1 MVEKIRLG
9 FNIIFLGLFIYFLAI
24 LRFQMKLSFILF
36 NYQFIVVYF
45 LLVIV
50 FNVIYS
56 QYFFPRLYFILNGM
70 EDTFTFLKLKMV
82 RKKLKSVFE
91 ISILLR
97 FILIKQDKKS
107 LDELYFYLKDT
118 RLRHKTIIELY
129 SVLISFREK
138 EKASSLILNYKYSR
152 NKWVKYCEALSMLSF
167 EEHSKLKELVN
178 FLDKFFL
185 KNDIFTI
192 YFYYLLR
199 KSKTSFDLLES
210 KKIEIRNRYYK
221 FKNRIDSK
229 HTKLL
234 GSNLFFV
241 VFYYIYDFSKKM
253 FLLKELCFEY
263 KSSLCAFSNGFTTYW
278 RD

>member
-24 LRFQMKLSFILF
+24 LRFQMNLSFILF
-36 NYQFIVVYF
+36 NYQFIVIYF

-50 FNVIYS
+50 FNIIYS
-56 QYFFPRLYFILNGM
+56 QHFSSRLYFILNGM

-107 LDELYFYLKDT
+107 LDELYFYLKDN

-138 EKASSLILNYKYSR
+138 EKASSLILNYKWSR

-167 EEHSKLKELVN
+167 EEHLKLKELVN

-199 KSKTSFDLLES
+199 KSSMSFDLLES
-210 KKIEIRNRYYK
+210 RKIEIRDRYYK

-234 GSNLFFV
+234 SSNLFFV
-241 VFYYIYDFSKKM
+241 VFYYIYDFSKKDV
-253 FLLKELCFEY
+253 FY
-263 KSSLCAFSNGFTTYW
+263 
-278 RD
+278 

>member
-9 FNIIFLGLFIYFLAI
+9 FNIVFFGLFIYFLAI

-36 NYQFIVVYF
+36 NYQFIVIYF
-45 LLVIV
+45 LLVVV

-56 QYFFPRLYFILNGM
+56 QYFSSRLYFILNGI

-97 FILIKQDKKS
+97 LILIKQDKKS
-107 LDELYFYLKDT
+107 LDELYLYLKDNK
-118 RLRHKTIIELY
+118 LKHKTIVELY

-138 EKASSLILNYKYSR
+138 EKASSLILNHKSNR

-167 EEHSKLKELVN
+167 EEHLKLKELVN
-178 FLDKFFL
+178 FLSKFFL

-199 KSKTSFDLLES
+199 KSKISFDLLEIR
-210 KKIEIRNRYYK
+210 KIEIRNRYFK

-229 HTKLL
+229 HTRLL
-234 GSNLFFV
+234 SSNLFFV
-241 VFYYIYDFSKKM
+241 VFYYIYDFSKKDV
-253 FLLKELCFEY
+253 FY
-263 KSSLCAFSNGFTTYW
+263 
-278 RD
+278 

>member
-9 FNIIFLGLFIYFLAI
+9 FNIIFLGLFVYFLTI
-24 LRFQMKLSFILF
+24 LRFQMELSFILF
-36 NYQFIVVYF
+36 NYQFIVIYF
-45 LLVIV
+45 LLVLV

-56 QYFFPRLYFILNGM
+56 RYFSPRLYFILNGM

-107 LDELYFYLKDT
+107 LDELYFYLKDNK
-118 RLRHKTIIELY
+118 LRHKTIIELY

-138 EKASSLILNYKYSR
+138 EKASSLILNYKSSR

-167 EEHSKLKELVN
+167 EEHLKLKELVN

-185 KNDIFTI
+185 KNDIFTL

-199 KSKTSFDLLES
+199 KSRISFDLLES

-221 FKNRIDSK
+221 FKNRIDSN
-229 HTKLL
+229 HTRLL

-241 VFYYIYDFSKKM
+241 VFYYIYDFSKKDV
-253 FLLKELCFEY
+253 FY
-263 KSSLCAFSNGFTTYW
+263 
-278 RD
+278 

>member
-9 FNIIFLGLFIYFLAI
+9 FNIVFLGLFVYFLTI
-24 LRFQMKLSFILF
+24 LRFQMELSFILL
-36 NYQFIVVYF
+36 NYHFIIIYF
-45 LLVIV
+45 LLVII

-56 QYFFPRLYFILNGM
+56 RYLFSRLYFILNGM

-107 LDELYFYLKDT
+107 LDELYFYLKDNK
-118 RLRHKTIIELY
+118 LRCKTIIELY

-138 EKASSLILNYKYSR
+138 EKASSLILNYKHSK
-152 NKWVKYCEALSMLSF
+152 NKWVKYCEALSMVSF
-167 EEHSKLKELVN
+167 EEYLKLEELVI

-192 YFYYLLR
+192 YFYYLLQ
-199 KSKTSFDLLES
+199 KSKISFDLLES
-210 KKIEIRNRYYK
+210 KKIKIRNRYYK
-221 FKNRIDSK
+221 FKNKIDSK
-229 HTKLL
+229 HTRLL
-234 GSNLFFV
+234 SSNLFFV
-241 VFYYIYDFSKKM
+241 VFYYIYDFSKKDI
-253 FLLKELCFEY
+253 FY
-263 KSSLCAFSNGFTTYW
+263 
-278 RD
+278 